1 LVIAFRYPLNTAFT
15 VAASL
20 AQIGEFSFILIGLG
34 LSLGLVPTEAQSLI
48 VAGALISIALNPFV
62 FTAVEPV
69 RAWVLRRSAL
79 ARRLESRED
88 PTAALPMSTERKY
101 LEGQVVLVG
110 YGRVGRRIA
119 EALGARGI
127 PFVVAEQNREQVEQ
141 LRERGIVAVSGDAA
155 EPEVLVQA
163 HIATAAMLVVA
174 APDPVKTRQMI
185 EIARMLNP
193 AIEVVLRTHSEE
205 EAMMLRKEDIA
216 QVFFG
221 EEELAKGMASHVLER
236 FAPGA

>member
-1 LVIAFRYPLNTAFT
+1 
-15 VAASL
+15 
-20 AQIGEFSFILIGLG
+20 
-34 LSLGLVPTEAQSLI
+34 
-48 VAGALISIALNPFV
+48 
-62 FTAVEPV
+62 
-69 RAWVLRRSAL
+69 
-79 ARRLESRED
+79 
-88 PTAALPMSTERKY
+88 
-101 LEGQVVLVG
+101 
-110 YGRVGRRIA
+110 
-119 EALGARGI
+119 
-127 PFVVAEQNREQVEQ
+127 
-141 LRERGIVAVSGDAA
+141 VSGDAA